1 MSGVRVDVWSDFVCP
16 WCFLASTSLEKLKES
31 HDVEVVWHSYELR
44 PQGSPPMPE
53 AYRARIEASQPQ
65 LKQMAREHYGVELKS
80 GPFGIN
86 SRTALIGDKYAESQ
100 GKGDAYHMATFKAY
114 WQEGR
119 DIEDRAVLL
128 DIAQSVGLD
137 AEKFNSALDEPMYE
151 DAVLFDIEQAQNFG
165 LSGVPALIF
174 ANKYLVSGAQP
185 YESLM
190 NIVQQVQA
198 REAAV
203 SG

>member
-1 MSGVRVDVWSDFVCP
+1 MSSLRVDVWSDFVCP
-16 WCFLASTSLEKLKES
+16 WCFLASTSLTQLKES
-31 HDVEVVWHSYELR
+31 HDVEVVWRSYELR
-44 PQGSPPMPE
+44 PKGSPPMPD
-53 AYRARIEASQPQ
+53 AYRARIEAAQPQ
-65 LKQMAREHYGVELKS
+65 LLLMARQHYGVELKS

-86 SRTALIGDKYAESQ
+86 SRVALIGDKYAESQ
-100 GKGDAYHMATFKAY
+100 GKGDAYHAATFRAY

-119 DIEDRAVLL
+119 NIEDRDVLR

-137 AEKFNSALDEPMYE
+137 AEKFSAALDEPMYE
-151 DAVLFDIEQAQNFG
+151 DAVVFDIEQAQEFG

-185 YESLM
+185 YDALV
-190 NIVQQVQA
+190 NIVQQVLA
-198 REAAV
+198 RETAV